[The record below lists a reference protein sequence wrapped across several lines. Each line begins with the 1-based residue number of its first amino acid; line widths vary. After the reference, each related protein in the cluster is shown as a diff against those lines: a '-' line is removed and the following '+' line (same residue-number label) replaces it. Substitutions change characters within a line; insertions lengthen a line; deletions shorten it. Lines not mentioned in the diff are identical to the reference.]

1 MISFLFVV
9 TTVFTLKKIV
19 DSRYFL
25 DRLIIYISLYAVGCL
40 VPFIINEFFY
50 KIDSKNWSI
59 VYLLICSNIVFFIL
73 LWGWTFKKQDNN
85 KLSLFS
91 VPLLNLGFRV
101 KSLSLPKSIILL
113 LLVLRLMQALYKFI
127 NGDLINSDLTKTE
140 SWRETVAIE
149 EVAGS
154 GAGGLF
160 AMLWMS
166 LYFVILIIGLSKDR
180 IFAKKTIRI
189 FFVTEI
195 IVAADILING
205 LYRSPLVFEI
215 IQFFIVYNFF
225 YKRLS
230 TSFIRKLAVVGI
242 FLMPFYFSVAA
253 YVRDGHGFEAGVS
266 NFSLVT
272 GLSGVA
278 TAFEFL
284 DLFERVESGELNLE
298 NGRQFFYNAVS
309 FIPRGLWP
317 SKPFTSFSYRL
328 STDLYGQMGVDGWVH
343 TYTLWGEGYLQYG
356 VVGTYI
362 ATLLLFLLLYII
374 YIILRVYP
382 VFSCVVSY
390 LIIIK
395 FPILVRGDL
404 SSFYAAGYR
413 IFFSMIFSIFV
424 ILFLN
429 FVVSRSK
436 LN

>member
-25 DRLIIYISLYAVGCL
+25 DRLIIYISLYTVGCL
-40 VPFIINEFFY
+40 IPFIINELFY

-424 ILFLN
+424 MLFLN

>member
-1 MISFLFVV
+1 
-9 TTVFTLKKIV
+9 
-19 DSRYFL
+19 
-25 DRLIIYISLYAVGCL
+25 
-40 VPFIINEFFY
+40 
-50 KIDSKNWSI
+50 

-73 LWGWTFKKQDNN
+73 LWGWAFKKQDNN
-85 KLSLFS
+85 KLTLFS
-91 VPLLNLGFRV
+91 VPLLNLGIRV
-101 KSLSLPKSIILL
+101 KPLSLPKSIIFPLL
-113 LLVLRLMQALYKFI
+113 LLRLMQVIFKFM
-127 NGDLINSDLTKTE
+127 NGDLITSNLTKTE
-140 SWRETVAIE
+140 AWQESVVIE

-160 AMLWMS
+160 ATLWLS
-166 LYFVILIIGLSKDR
+166 LYFVILIIGLSKDKV
-180 IFAKKTIRI
+180 FAKKTIRI
-189 FFVTEI
+189 FFITEI
-195 IVAADILING
+195 IVVADILING

-215 IQFFIVYNFF
+215 IQAFIVYNFF

-253 YVRDGHGFEAGVS
+253 YVRDGHGLEAGVS

-284 DLFERVESGELNLE
+284 DLYERVESGELNLE
-298 NGRQFFYNAVS
+298 NGKQFLYNAVS

-356 VVGTYI
+356 VAGTYI

-374 YIILRVYP
+374 YMLIRLYP

-390 LIIIK
+390 LIISK

-404 SSFYAAGYR
+404 SSFYGAGYK
-413 IFFSMIFSIFV
+413 IFFSMIFSILVVF
-424 ILFLN
+424 ILNL
-429 FVVSRSK
+429 VVSRDK
-436 LN
+436 LS